1 MIIKKNVSWNDIY
14 PKSCR
19 EEMIKERIDLSSC
32 GISREQVLA
41 DLKHDKYDLVFEGD
55 IKKSKV
61 KLTWVGSQYCA
72 ESVIPNSNSELI
84 NKLMGW

>member
-41 DLKHDKYDLVFEGD
+41 DLKHDKYDLVFEG
-55 IKKSKV
+55 IPKKVV

>member
-41 DLKHDKYDLVFEGD
+41 DLKPDKYDLVFEGD
-55 IKKSKV
+55 IKKNKV
-61 KLTWVGSQYCA
+61 KLPWVGSQYCA